1 MNKNKIVSVRAHS
14 RSPPNPKM
22 EKQNKETNANK
33 SVLLQQMEVLKRN
46 RIALAKRNIQSVS
59 NLSTNYGRPTKVRRL
74 NEGSGSNKSPNYRR
88 NDTGKSF
95 SEALILASTKP

>member
-14 RSPPNPKM
+14 RSPPNPNI
-22 EKQNKETNANK
+22 EKQNKGTNNK
-33 SVLLQQMEVLKRN
+33 SVLIQQMEVLKRN
-46 RIALAKRNIQSVS
+46 RNLLAKRNIRSVS
-59 NLSTNYGRPTKVRRL
+59 NLSTNHGRPTKVRRL

>member
-1 MNKNKIVSVRAHS
+1 MRAHS
-14 RSPPNPKM
+14 RSPPM
-22 EKQNKETNANK
+22 EKQNKETNK
-33 SVLLQQMEVLKRN
+33 SVLLKQMEVLKRN
-46 RIALAKRNIQSVS
+46 RNALAKRNIQSVS
-59 NLSTNYGRPTKVRRL
+59 NLSANYCRPTKVKRL